1 MNAGFEKRCAKGPQP
16 CGSAIDLAVRVNT
29 GRVYAERKVG
39 RMVQRND
46 TMKTADSIDLLKEVA
61 KTVVET
67 LEADAELQVI
77 DDVEHLK
84 RVRSIVGALSGLLE
98 RESIPARDRV
108 EFERGTKAFARELFL
123 RRCRNARKDQD
134 NADDREEIEEDR
146 RYFEK
151 LYDAKV
157 KRRKTGR

>member
-1 MNAGFEKRCAKGPQP
+1 
-16 CGSAIDLAVRVNT
+16 
-29 GRVYAERKVG
+29 
-39 RMVQRND
+39 MVQRND

-61 KTVVET
+61 KTVVEA

-77 DDVEHLK
+77 DDAEHLK
-84 RVRSIVGALSGLLE
+84 RVRSIVGALSGLLQ

-108 EFERGTKAFARELFL
+108 EFERATKAFARELFL
-123 RRCRNARKDQD
+123 RRCRNARNQD

-146 RYFEK
+146 KYFEK

-157 KRRKTGR
+157 KRGKTGR